1 MGGHYMN
8 SGNVAVHDFIHK
20 LHDEMSTQYFESALK
35 NLTFAIYLAPA
46 QSGDR
51 LRAFCNIMEELMVA
65 SRPKE
70 A

>member
-1 MGGHYMN
+1 MTSRNLAFHG
-8 SGNVAVHDFIHK
+8 FIHK
-20 LHDEMSTQYFESALK
+20 LHDDISYQYFKSVTT

-51 LRAFCNIMEELMVA
+51 LKAFCNMMEELMVA
-65 SRPKE
+65 SRPEE